1 MGSKR
6 ADMTSAN
13 APRASEPGQSA
24 TQPATPER
32 SSRLP
37 GFYRLSVEERRTA
50 LTKEGWLSREAA
62 QLLARHAGFEE
73 AIADT
78 MSENVVGV
86 HGLPLG
92 VALNF
97 RVNGRDHVAPMSVEE
112 PSVVAAASGAARI
125 ALAVGGYTAEADAP
139 LMIAQVQLIGVPDVE
154 AARQALT
161 ARSADLLQQANDVV
175 PQMVRRGGGVREIEF
190 RLLEPAPVDRPGA
203 GSMCAV
209 HLIVDT
215 RDAMGA
221 NLLNTLA
228 EAMAAPI
235 QSVCGGRIGLRILS
249 NLADRRCV
257 RVSVRLP
264 VSQLAQDGY
273 SGERVRDGIVNASRF
288 AEVDPYRACTHNK
301 GIMNGVDAVILATG
315 NDWRAAEAGAH
326 AYAARSGVYRPL
338 AVWTVGDNGDLIG
351 KLEMPL
357 ALGIVGGAA
366 RAHPGVRLAIELA
379 GVSSAQELAQ
389 LAASVGLA
397 SNFAALRA
405 LATEGIQKGHMALHA
420 RSVAA
425 EVGAV
430 GSEVELL
437 ALELAKEGDFRPERA
452 RTILHQMRLHLV
464 VHER

>member
-1 MGSKR
+1 
-6 ADMTSAN
+6 MTTGNTTLAT
-13 APRASEPGQSA
+13 ALPASDGRS
-24 TQPATPER
+24 ER

-37 GFYRLSVEERRTA
+37 GFYRLSVEERREA
-50 LTKEGWLSREAA
+50 LTKEGWLSREGAM
-62 QLLARHAGFEE
+62 LLARHAGFEE
-73 AIADT
+73 AVADT

-97 RVNGRDHVAPMSVEE
+97 RINDRDFVAPMSVEE
-112 PSVVAAASGAARI
+112 PSVVAAASNAARI
-125 ALAVGGYTAEADAP
+125 ALSAGGYAAEADDP
-139 LMIAQVQLIGVPDVE
+139 LMIAQVQLTGVPDVA
-154 AARQALT
+154 AARERLI
-161 ARSADLLQQANDVV
+161 ARHEELVQQANEVI
-175 PQMVRRGGGVREIEF
+175 PQMVRRGGGVRGIEL
-190 RLLEPAPVDRPGA
+190 RELTPAAGGA
-203 GSMCAV
+203 GAMCAV

-228 EAMAAPI
+228 EAMAAPL

-264 VSQLAQDGY
+264 VAQLALDGY
-273 SGERVRDGIVNASRF
+273 SGETVRDGIVNASRF

-301 GIMNGVDAVILATG
+301 GIMNGVDAVVLATG
-315 NDWRAAEAGAH
+315 NDWRAVEAGAH
-326 AYAARSGVYRPL
+326 AFAARSGVYRPL
-338 AVWTVGDNGDLIG
+338 AVWTVAENGDLLG
-351 KLEMPL
+351 RLEMPL

-366 RAHPGVRLAIELA
+366 RAHPGVRLAIDLA
-379 GVSSAQELAQ
+379 GISSARELAQ
-389 LAASVGLA
+389 LAACVGLA
-397 SNFAALRA
+397 SNFAAVKA

-425 EVGAV
+425 EVGAL
-430 GSEVELL
+430 GNEVELL
-437 ALELAKEGDFRPERA
+437 ALELAREGDFRPERA